1 MSESSF
7 SESELEAAVGRLE
20 DADRLR
26 AAEERVSAVAPAL
39 QRVLAGSMA
48 AGGWFGDSHRAELE
62 RIAKIEDP
70 DERSKS
76 IDLLVAE
83 EARIAMMVGA
93 AVGWAL
99 AEELG
104 AGAGEGSHPQGD
116 PDPQTRSKES

>member
-1 MSESSF
+1 MAERSF
-7 SESELEAAVGRLE
+7 DESELEAAVARLE
-20 DADRLR
+20 DGDRLR
-26 AAEERVSAVAPAL
+26 AAEADVAAAAPAL
-39 QRVLAGSMA
+39 QRVLAGAMA

-62 RIAKIEDP
+62 RIAGIEDP
-70 DERSKS
+70 EERSKG

-104 AGAGEGSHPQGD
+104 EGSGPPEDDADRTTQ
-116 PDPQTRSKES
+116 RKES

>member
-1 MSESSF
+1 MADGSF
-7 SESELEAAVGRLE
+7 SEDELERAVGRLE
-20 DADRLR
+20 DGGRLR
-26 AAEERVSAVAPAL
+26 RAEQHLAAAAPAL

-62 RIAKIEDP
+62 RIAAIEGEG
-70 DERSKS
+70 ERAQA

-83 EARIAMMVGA
+83 ETRIAMMVGA

-104 AGAGEGSHPQGD
+104 DSGGERPREEQSQS
-116 PDPQTRSKES
+116 TESEES